1 MRVLSNSAKAIEEA
15 NDEPRVLVAVSFGT
29 RFGQHGCLFGV
40 RRGLRPDL
48 TELTV
53 IYVTDLIV
61 VLLFIYLG
69 AALVRPEWF

>member
-1 MRVLSNSAKAIEEA
+1 MRVLGNSAKAIEEA
-15 NDEPRVLVAVSFGT
+15 SDEPRVLVAVSFRT
-29 RFGQHGCLFGV
+29 RFGQPGCLSGV

-48 TELTV
+48 TELAV